1 MLLNGPQLPL
11 TAKVAILQLR
21 SVLSVPATVDDDDGC
36 WDCPTRSR
44 VIADVF
50 DAGIARYLAERGAP
64 ASVIGHL
71 MMTPPSQIYWLT
83 PQELADWGVQI
94 TR

>member
-1 MLLNGPQLPL
+1 M
-11 TAKVAILQLR
+11 
-21 SVLSVPATVDDDDGC
+21 
-36 WDCPTRSR
+36 
-44 VIADVF
+44 IADVF